1 MVRRQQSTEA
11 APDFRAVESSTQRLV
26 DTLTDCFPAAETY

>member
-11 APDFRAVESSTQRLV
+11 ASDFRAVEPSTERLV